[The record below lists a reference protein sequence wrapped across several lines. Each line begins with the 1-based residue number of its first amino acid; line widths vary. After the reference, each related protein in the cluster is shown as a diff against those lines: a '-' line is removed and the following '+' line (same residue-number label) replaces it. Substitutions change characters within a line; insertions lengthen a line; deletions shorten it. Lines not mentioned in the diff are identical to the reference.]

1 MKYLFWDVDGTLLL
15 TQRAGIDALKE
26 SIRIRFGKENF
37 EFSAVV
43 EKIIFED
50 LTQF

>member
-1 MKYLFWDVDGTLLL
+1 MTWDFLELFEED
-15 TQRAGIDALKE
+15 
-26 SIRIRFGKENF
+26 F

>member
-1 MKYLFWDVDGTLLL
+1 MTWDFLELFEEDY
-15 TQRAGIDALKE
+15 
-26 SIRIRFGKENF
+26 

>member
-1 MKYLFWDVDGTLLL
+1 MIWDFLELFEED
-15 TQRAGIDALKE
+15 
-26 SIRIRFGKENF
+26 F

>member
-1 MKYLFWDVDGTLLL
+1 MTWDFLELFEED
-15 TQRAGIDALKE
+15 
-26 SIRIRFGKENF
+26 F

-43 EKIIFED
+43 EKTIFED